1 MEHDYDAWSCSKT
14 KLMLLTPPHPP
25 AAISVWQDCNTDKS
39 YIANDG

>member
-1 MEHDYDAWSCSKT
+1 
-14 KLMLLTPPHPP
+14 LTPPHPP